1 MTGEQKY
8 RIGFGRS
15 ARARGSI
22 ALLALALAGC
32 GTVQRGPHV
41 AAPSQSRNEPTA
53 RTTERLREAIADLYR
68 GDAAAARRKLTALL
82 RRQPGEAT
90 ARRLLSE
97 IDTDPRVLLGAEN
110 YSYTMR
116 EGETLSSIAQRAL
129 GDPMLF
135 YALARYNNIAVPSSV
150 VTGQVILI
158 PGHRP
163 APPAPPPPPQAPPP
177 RPTPRATPRPAQ
189 PAPGPAV
196 QAPQPR
202 AANPALAARL
212 RGQGLAAMNGGQI
225 NRAVALLRQAQ
236 SLDPGSAVI
245 RNDLARALRIQ
256 STVRARP

>member
-1 MTGEQKY
+1 MTGERKY
-8 RIGFGRS
+8 RDGFGRS
-15 ARARGSI
+15 ARAGASI

-32 GTVQRGPHV
+32 GTAQRGAHV
-41 AAPSQSRNEPTA
+41 AAPSQGPNTA
-53 RTTERLREAIADLYR
+53 GAQTTERLREAIADLYR
-68 GDAAAARRKLTALL
+68 GDGPAARRKLMAML
-82 RRQPGEAT
+82 RRQPGDAT
-90 ARRLLSE
+90 ARRLLSQ

-150 VTGQVILI
+150 VAGQVILI

-177 RPTPRATPRPAQ
+177 RPTPRPTPRPAQ
-189 PAPGPAV
+189 PVPGPV
-196 QAPQPR
+196 TQAPQPR
-202 AANPALAARL
+202 ATNPALAARL

-236 SLDPGSAVI
+236 SLDPNSAVI